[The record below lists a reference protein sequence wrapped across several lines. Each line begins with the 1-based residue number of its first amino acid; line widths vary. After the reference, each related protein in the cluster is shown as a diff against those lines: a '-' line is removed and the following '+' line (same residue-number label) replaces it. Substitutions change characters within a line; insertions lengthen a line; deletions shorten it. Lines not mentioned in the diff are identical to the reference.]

1 MKTPLVSNKF
11 NKEEIQP
18 NKILNEYLNLVYQNH
33 FLDSEKIVLQE
44 EKIKDLLNVLINN
57 FLKDINTKTKTKM
70 LESHEDIQNK
80 IDNLEKYQEIKITIE
95 NYMKQLEKIEQA
107 IK

>member
-1 MKTPLVSNKF
+1 MDDAFKSIKFKNKKGF
-11 NKEEIQP
+11 NRLYITRSITKAIEEEI
-18 NKILNEYLNLVYQNH
+18 
-33 FLDSEKIVLQE
+33 SLQE
-44 EKIKDLLNVLINN
+44 EKIKDLLNVLIDN

-80 IDNLEKYQEIKITIE
+80 IDNLEKYQEIKITLE

-107 IK
+107 IKL